1 MGVNKI
7 ILKIREEASLERAD
21 IIANAKQKAEASTN
35 KIMDDAR
42 KKVAAIEKQAKA
54 DAEEAVR
61 RQTLIAELE
70 SRRKALDSKRSVI
83 AKAFESA
90 EHELANLPQE
100 KWEKLISNIVLR
112 YSETGEEE
120 LCVPA
125 KDIEKYKNGML
136 EKLNKALVEQG
147 KKGALTLSKEA
158 AKFNGGVL
166 LIGKKS
172 DFDGSFEM
180 ILREIKTKSERD
192 VAEILFGSEVK

>member
-42 KKVAAIEKQAKA
+42 KNVAAIEKQAKA

-70 SRRKALDSKRSVI
+70 SRRKALDSKRAVI
-83 AKAFESA
+83 AKAFKSA

-100 KWEKLISNIVLR
+100 KWEKLISNIVLT

-147 KKGALTLSKEA
+147 KKGALTLSKEP